1 MAEDT
6 DPTTIADIRE
16 SALGGKGIGARSPC
30 SATESR
36 ASKLLKD
43 SIAVAWFR
51 DDTFGRNLL
60 VSAAPAKVEMA
71 EVISA
76 TDLM

>member
-36 ASKLLKD
+36 ASKLLKH
-43 SIAVAWFR
+43 SITVAWFV
-51 DDTFGRNLL
+51 TTLSEGTYSFPPPQQN
-60 VSAAPAKVEMA
+60 
-71 EVISA
+71 
-76 TDLM
+76 